1 MQLFSWR
8 CDDNHCYLFLF
19 HSELKG
25 SPYVFYSRGHINI
38 KGLGDRQTYFVE
50 PPSSNVKP
58 QLEIVRHDSIVPIL
72 SIDEV
77 EPTSIKKEDV
87 MRSPSFVTYNK
98 CTMVSTPSVQFI
110 HTAPSNP
117 KFETDQD
124 TDQLR
129 PDRISGEGLVM
140 CRPSISDS
148 AENTPVP
155 TPRSSNVDLP
165 ETQIRK
171 NKIAPNKITSRSEL
185 RPPPTI
191 EEVSESGSG
200 RTSRN
205 SNNNS
210 AAVMDVFISGTKNG
224 TVVNGETPVAVA
236 MATTSREQS
245 MQENPILEHS
255 DGGESSGSDGSN
267 RRRKGKCVIS

>member
-1 MQLFSWR
+1 MVVKIYRLFFSP
-8 CDDNHCYLFLF
+8 Y
-19 HSELKG
+19 SELKG
-25 SPYVFYSRGHINI
+25 SPYIFYSRGYINI

-50 PPSSNVKP
+50 PPSSSVKP
-58 QLEIVRHDSIVPIL
+58 QLEVVRYDSMVPIVN
-72 SIDEV
+72 IDEV
-77 EPTSIKKEDV
+77 ESTSAKKEDV
-87 MRSPSFVTYNK
+87 FRSPSFVTYNK

-117 KFETDQD
+117 NFEIDEDLSQP
-124 TDQLR
+124 R

-140 CRPSISDS
+140 CRPSVS
-148 AENTPVP
+148 AENTPV
-155 TPRSSNVDLP
+155 TSPRSSSVDSP

-171 NKIAPNKITSRSEL
+171 NKVAPNKITSKTEL

-210 AAVMDVFISGTKNG
+210 LSVMDVFISKDNTANANG
-224 TVVNGETPVAVA
+224 GAPAAVAV
-236 MATTSREQS
+236 MTTSNREQS
-245 MQENPILEHS
+245 MQENSTS
-255 DGGESSGSDGSN
+255 DYSESGDSSGSERSN
-267 RRRKGKCVIS
+267 RRARKGKCVIS